1 MIYLDCHAVS
11 IKYNMQWTTATSLT
25 FNFHVS
31 FMSLCCVQCKLGD
44 SYFNLR
50 LDVLK
55 SLYLFRLSVFSFE
68 GQISVNGIQTLRLF
82 HEFDLWN
89 NNVSF
94 YDIGVFICHNNFLCF
109 GSIILLGF

>member
-1 MIYLDCHAVS
+1 MSVS
-11 IKYNMQWTTATSLT
+11 R
-25 FNFHVS
+25 
-31 FMSLCCVQCKLGD
+31 LCRVQYKLGT
-44 SYFNLR
+44 SYFSLR

-68 GQISVNGIQTLRLF
+68 EQISVNGIQTLGLF

-94 YDIGVFICHNNFLCF
+94 CDIGVFICHNNFLCF
-109 GSIILLGF
+109 GYIILLGF